1 MGTPQRAILKRSN
14 ARTCFEPHRSRDRQ
28 VVASLASQPTV
39 AGHSGD
45 HPPDPETLR
54 APPARPHHILIQGN
68 LRACATARAISLPGG
83 YRVSRRSRDAVESAM
98 SADFDGQ
105 PDRLLSPVVPQS
117 WPRDTRGIVGSGR
130 RLAGLACLAVAVYGL
145 VLRRRLVCWGAS
157 DEEVAR
163 TYPGADLIPDG
174 TRASTMA
181 VTIEAPPSQVWPW
194 LVQMGW
200 DRAGWYSWDR
210 LDNGGRPSA
219 QEVHPEWQNLSVGD
233 WLSAW
238 SPRGP
243 MKAWEVAALEP
254 TRFLELLPAD
264 RTRLVVG
271 GYQSI
276 RPRWLERFLNFW
288 VYPPLHWTMQT
299 RQFANLK
306 RNVQS
311 NRRPATA
318 NHG

>member
-1 MGTPQRAILKRSN
+1 MGA
-14 ARTCFEPHRSRDRQ
+14 
-28 VVASLASQPTV
+28 
-39 AGHSGD
+39 
-45 HPPDPETLR
+45 
-54 APPARPHHILIQGN
+54 
-68 LRACATARAISLPGG
+68 
-83 YRVSRRSRDAVESAM
+83 
-98 SADFDGQ
+98 
-105 PDRLLSPVVPQS
+105 
-117 WPRDTRGIVGSGR
+117 SGR
-130 RLAGLACLAVAVYGL
+130 KLVGLGVAAAAVYAL
-145 VLRRRLVCWGAS
+145 VLRSRLVRWGAS
-157 DEEVAR
+157 DEELAR
-163 TYPGADLIPDG
+163 TFPGAELIPDG

-181 VTIEAPPSQVWPW
+181 VTIDAPPPEVWPW

-219 QEVHPEWQNLSVGD
+219 EEVHPEWQNLSVGE

-254 TRFLELLPAD
+254 GRFLGLRGSTDLRGRVIDRTQPRPPAFVEGLWVFLLEELPAD

-288 VYPPLHWTMQT
+288 VYPPVHWAMQA

-306 RNVQS
+306 RHVEN
-311 NRRPATA
+311 NRTPATA
-318 NHG
+318 TATHEEVHA